1 MWTKEGRFRFAAC
14 CLHTLMKYTIQV
26 VSKLRG
32 DGAVVVLQHGIVCPA
47 YPTDSFH
54 EKELHGDG
62 TCGAEA
68 VQCGKLTAK
77 TSSGVA
83 DFFRGIRIA
92 SLAQETEIGG
102 YLCSERGSEKSNW
115 SCIRNTFAGLPVHIS
130 DQFTESVFPLN
141 VRLRLYPLVG
151 VAHHGDQ

>member
-1 MWTKEGRFRFAAC
+1 
-14 CLHTLMKYTIQV
+14 MKYTIQV

-83 DFFRGIRIA
+83 DFFSGNTYCFL
-92 SLAQETEIGG
+92 ST
-102 YLCSERGSEKSNW
+102 
-115 SCIRNTFAGLPVHIS
+115 RNGNRR
-130 DQFTESVFPLN
+130 VFMF
-141 VRLRLYPLVG
+141 
-151 VAHHGDQ
+151 